1 MRLVFRIAGKSSSP
15 TASKSACSSITACGT
30 TAMPH
35 DAMKRF
41 SAMRSCATATLS
53 ADGVV
58 KQCSARNARLCAGT
72 FSNSVVTAAHCSARF
87 SSAGA
92 SR

>member
-1 MRLVFRIAGKSSSP
+1 MPGNNASGAPSRSSGD
-15 TASKSACSSITACGT
+15 SITACGT

-53 ADGVV
+53 AAGVV